1 MMILLSTSVLFLI
14 FLPSISISLSL
25 LHTHTHTH
33 THSLSLLH
41 THTHTITITHIHF
54 FLTLLCHTL
63 SLSHYLF
70 LLFLSPS
77 LSFTSLY
84 ISIYLFFTP
93 YSSLLFLSQSIFF
106 SLPIPLFSFYLNL
119 SFFSPYFS
127 ISHTLHPYM
136 THYCTA
142 IVSFPFSNGFLGIMD
157 KAMINVT
164 DTLEA
169 VADSIFTYGENVV
182 HLVR

>member
-1 MMILLSTSVLFLI
+1 MIWYDDDFIIYFCFILNFFAFYLYL
-14 FLPSISISLSL
+14 SLSPI
-25 LHTHTHTH
+25 HTHTHNHNH
-33 THSLSLLH
+33 TYTLFSYSPLSHTLSFSLSLSS
-41 THTHTITITHIHF
+41 F
-54 FLTLLCHTL
+54 FHPLYL
-63 SLSHYLF
+63 SL
-70 LLFLSPS
+70 LS
-77 LSFTSLY
+77 
-84 ISIYLFFTP
+84 I
-93 YSSLLFLSQSIFF
+93 SQSIFF

-119 SFFSPYFS
+119 SFCSPYFS

-182 HLVR
+182 HLVRWVIGLWVEWTYW

>member
-14 FLPSISISLSL
+14 FLPSISISLSYTHTQSHTHNHR
-25 LHTHTHTH
+25 HTHTQSQLRSHIYTFFLLSFV
-33 THSLSLLH
+33 THSLFLTISFFSFFHPLYLSLL
-41 THTHTITITHIHF
+41 
-54 FLTLLCHTL
+54 
-63 SLSHYLF
+63 
-70 LLFLSPS
+70 
-77 LSFTSLY
+77 
-84 ISIYLFFTP
+84 SI
-93 YSSLLFLSQSIFF
+93 SQSIFF